1 MGRNR
6 EGLIIYKYEVK
17 FEVFNDVGD
26 RIDRGSKLFEKLS
39 EAEEYAQKVKQRV
52 DVKTQVFVDI
62 INLDT
67 NQLVNR
73 YKKKSGNVN
82 YSRKS
87 KKNFE
92 VWFEF
97 NKTGTYYFGTIKEA
111 IDFANKHYKNKPII
125 YHLARDEIV
134 MEHSKNKRR
143 IDG

>member
-39 EAEEYAQKVKQRV
+39 EAEEYAQKVKQRA

-73 YKKKSGNVN
+73 YKKKSGNRN
-82 YSRKS
+82 YSR
-87 KKNFE
+87 
-92 VWFEF
+92 
-97 NKTGTYYFGTIKEA
+97 GG
-111 IDFANKHYKNKPII
+111 
-125 YHLARDEIV
+125 R
-134 MEHSKNKRR
+134 
-143 IDG
+143 